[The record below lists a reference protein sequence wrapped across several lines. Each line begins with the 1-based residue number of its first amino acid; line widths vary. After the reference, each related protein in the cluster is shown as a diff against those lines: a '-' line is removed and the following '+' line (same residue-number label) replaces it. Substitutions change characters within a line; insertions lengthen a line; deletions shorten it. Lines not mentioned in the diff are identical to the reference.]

1 MIRSKLVMPEKLR
14 LAFLGGAVNSAVGR
28 AHRDAIELDQKFDLV
43 AGCFSR
49 REDINRNTAV
59 QYRVDQ
65 DRCYDSLET
74 LLSKESNS
82 IDALVVLTPTQQ
94 HKHQVIAALQSGI
107 PVICE
112 KALAGSSAETHE
124 IGLARG
130 NSGFLAVTYNYTGYP
145 MLREIRSM
153 VEGGIFGELQQIH
166 IEMPQETFL
175 RLKRDGTPMT
185 PQDWRLQDGSVPT
198 VSLDLGVHVHSLLHF
213 LTQRAPEEACATSQS
228 YGNFPPII
236 DNVHA
241 MVRCAGGLHCSM
253 WYGKTALGQRNGLRF
268 RLYGSKASIEWT
280 QEFPE
285 IAHFFDRTGRKQVI
299 DRASP
304 DVAVANDLRY
314 ERFKA
319 GHPAG
324 FIEAFANYYS
334 DLADA
339 LHQRK
344 ANALIQSR
352 PYVLGL
358 EQADEGLRL
367 LEAFEESRRL
377 QKWVAV
383 KQNAIKPQA
392 IGRVEIHAPQLALQ
406 Q

>member
-1 MIRSKLVMPEKLR
+1 MMRSQQAMPEKLR

-49 REDINRNTAV
+49 REDINRNTAL
-59 QYRVDQ
+59 QYRIEQ
-65 DRCYDSLET
+65 DRCYENLDALIANERR
-74 LLSKESNS
+74 S

-94 HKHQVIAALQSGI
+94 HKPQVIAALEAGI

-112 KALAGSSAETHE
+112 KALAVSSAEAHE
-124 IGLARG
+124 IGIARG
-130 NSGFLAVTYNYTGYP
+130 GAGFLAVTYNYTGYP

-153 VEGGIFGELQQIH
+153 VESGIFGELQQIH

-185 PQDWRLQDGSVPT
+185 PQDWRLHDGIVPT
-198 VSLDLGVHVHSLLHF
+198 VSLDLGVHVHSLLYF
-213 LTQRAPEEACATSQS
+213 LTQQAPEEVCATSQS
-228 YGNFPPII
+228 FGNFPPIV
-236 DNVHA
+236 DNVQA

-253 WYGKTALGQRNGLRF
+253 WYGKTALGQRNGLRV
-268 RLYGSKASIEWT
+268 RIYGAKASIEWT

-285 IAHFFDRTGRKQVI
+285 IAHFHDRTGRKQLI
-299 DRASP
+299 DRANP
-304 DVAVANDLRY
+304 DVTIANDTRY

-324 FIEAFANYYS
+324 FIEAFANYYA

-344 ANALIQSR
+344 ANASMQSR

-358 EQADEGLRL
+358 EEADEGLRL
-367 LEAFEESRRL
+367 LEAFERSRQQRA
-377 QKWVAV
+377 WVAIN
-383 KQNAIKPQA
+383 QSTIRRQSSE
-392 IGRVEIHAPQLALQ
+392 RTEIEAPQLAL
-406 Q
+406 